1 MPSDDIVKKLYSKE
15 DIRLELDLTTHSF
28 NKKINMISTIFKIDM
43 KTFHNFNGQNKNN
56 QYTFNGVS
64 KELIKVLLKSIDYYP
79 IDINSKDF
87 KKNGPSKRNIID
99 NIDQSL
105 YIDYISQLMKS
116 INEIEYNRLKAYIQ
130 TKDAYQNTMSWL
142 TMGEAF
148 RKKEFEL
155 NQFMEDL
162 PIYKRIELQNEVL
175 HSIDETIFRFLSKER
190 RENLIHKNDELE
202 NYKNSIIQG
211 KQVNRD
217 YELNYL
223 LYKQTQI
230 PLGSLLETEWD
241 YDETDYDEVDLL
253 IADILKKSQKP
264 NSMFIESLD
273 SKNKVRNDIHSKAIQ
288 NISKLIDY
296 DLISNN
302 KKADIVEFYS
312 KNLFWNKCKLNRNN
326 KHKVLYYTKD
336 RLHFERKSIFTKK
349 LKTIEFNLKAAN
361 AHQEYLEAILQAKD
375 YLVYLQTVLSKYD
388 LDINY
393 VGKIDSEYI
402 RYAIED
408 VHKAIL
414 TLDRYISGDAV
425 KSQYPN
431 VNRVVRNEVMENGK
445 MFNFY
450 KMSNWY
456 DIKDCNY
463 NFDNFMVGPF
473 IENFKRSIEKRRFN
487 TSKS

>member
-1 MPSDDIVKKLYSKE
+1 M
-15 DIRLELDLTTHSF
+15 
-28 NKKINMISTIFKIDM
+28 
-43 KTFHNFNGQNKNN
+43 
-56 QYTFNGVS
+56 
-64 KELIKVLLKSIDYYP
+64 
-79 IDINSKDF
+79 
-87 KKNGPSKRNIID
+87 
-99 NIDQSL
+99 
-105 YIDYISQLMKS
+105 SQLMKS
-116 INEIEYNRLKAYIQ
+116 INDIEYNRLKAYIQ

-155 NQFMEDL
+155 NQFMESL

-230 PLGSLLETEWD
+230 PLGSLLKTEWD

-326 KHKVLYYTKD
+326 KHKVLYYIND
-336 RLHFERKSIFTKK
+336 RLHFERQSIFTKK

-361 AHQEYLEAILQAKD
+361 GHAEYLKAILQAKD
-375 YLVYLQTVLSKYD
+375 NLVYLQTVLSKYG
-388 LDINY
+388 LD
-393 VGKIDSEYI
+393 
-402 RYAIED
+402 
-408 VHKAIL
+408 
-414 TLDRYISGDAV
+414 
-425 KSQYPN
+425 
-431 VNRVVRNEVMENGK
+431 
-445 MFNFY
+445 
-450 KMSNWY
+450 
-456 DIKDCNY
+456 
-463 NFDNFMVGPF
+463 
-473 IENFKRSIEKRRFN
+473 
-487 TSKS
+487 

>member
-155 NQFMEDL
+155 NQFMEAL

-202 NYKNSIIQG
+202 KYKNSILEG

-223 LYKQTQI
+223 LYKQSQI
-230 PLGSLLETEWD
+230 PLGSLLKTEWD
-241 YDETDYDEVDLL
+241 
-253 IADILKKSQKP
+253 
-264 NSMFIESLD
+264 
-273 SKNKVRNDIHSKAIQ
+273 
-288 NISKLIDY
+288 
-296 DLISNN
+296 
-302 KKADIVEFYS
+302 
-312 KNLFWNKCKLNRNN
+312 
-326 KHKVLYYTKD
+326 
-336 RLHFERKSIFTKK
+336 
-349 LKTIEFNLKAAN
+349 
-361 AHQEYLEAILQAKD
+361 
-375 YLVYLQTVLSKYD
+375 
-388 LDINY
+388 
-393 VGKIDSEYI
+393 
-402 RYAIED
+402 
-408 VHKAIL
+408 
-414 TLDRYISGDAV
+414 
-425 KSQYPN
+425 
-431 VNRVVRNEVMENGK
+431 
-445 MFNFY
+445 
-450 KMSNWY
+450 
-456 DIKDCNY
+456 
-463 NFDNFMVGPF
+463 
-473 IENFKRSIEKRRFN
+473 
-487 TSKS
+487 